1 HGFSKRGDIS
11 FNTFFRE
18 TGGGQH
24 VPRAV
29 LDRSGAHYSCSTL
42 ITGKENAAN
51 NYGCGHQIIG
61 KEILNLVLDRICKLV
76 GKFRA
81 SVYVYLQ
88 VLPTWIHFPLA
99 TYASIISAEKAY
111 HEQLTMVKCDPHYG
125 KYMACCL
132 LYCCDVVSKDVNA
145 TITSIQNKGSIQ
157 FELDW
162 CPTGFKVGINY
173 QPPTIV
179 PGGDLTKVQRAQNNM
194 LYKRFRC
201 ETLHSYVEQTTCFHF
216 MREPPSFKQLI
227 K

>member
-51 NYGCGHQIIG
+51 NYGCGHQII
-61 KEILNLVLDRICKLV
+61 
-76 GKFRA
+76 
-81 SVYVYLQ
+81 
-88 VLPTWIHFPLA
+88 
-99 TYASIISAEKAY
+99 EKAY

-179 PGGDLTKVQRAQNNM
+179 PDLLFCVNQLKVVCKIRSKGSNP
-194 LYKRFRC
+194 LGTTVFSHYYC
-201 ETLHSYVEQTTCFHF
+201 TQTG
-216 MREPPSFKQLI
+216 K
-227 K
+227 